1 MVAFTKKNRSESVG
15 MIKMYNEFRLI
26 MDSIKELLAKIELTN
41 SESTIAVLNSIH
53 SMDKIAK
60 CWVDVADL
68 VKPVYL
74 MERNQDKSIPI

>member
-1 MVAFTKKNRSESVG
+1 MAALTKKNRSESIG

-26 MDSIKELLAKIELTN
+26 MDSIKELLTKIELN
-41 SESTIAVLNSIH
+41 DSESTIAVLNSIH

-74 MERNQDKSIPI
+74 T

>member
-1 MVAFTKKNRSESVG
+1 
-15 MIKMYNEFRLI
+15 
-26 MDSIKELLAKIELTN
+26 MDSIKEMYAKQELTN
-41 SESTIAVLNSIH
+41 TESAIAILNSIH

-74 MERNQDKSIPI
+74 TSIPRDSSKDF